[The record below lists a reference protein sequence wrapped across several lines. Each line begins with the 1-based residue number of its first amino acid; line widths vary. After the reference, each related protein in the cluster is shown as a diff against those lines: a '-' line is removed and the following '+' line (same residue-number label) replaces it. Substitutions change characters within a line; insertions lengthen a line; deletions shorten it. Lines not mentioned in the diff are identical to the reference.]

1 MKSIKKCLLAL
12 LVLCMVVG
20 VLAACGDDT
29 TSTTTKGD
37 EASTTTSG
45 NETTTTGKPVPEQ
58 TTEPDV
64 ETNTYTFTVVYG
76 DTNLPVEGVMVQL
89 CHSKDGFCLMP
100 ATTDAEGKVVYSLG
114 NRDYDVYDV
123 HIMRNESPDD
133 DYFFPEGYS
142 FDNTSVK
149 TNATDTEYTLV
160 LVKNEG

>member
-20 VLAACGDDT
+20 ALAACGDDT

-37 EASTTTSG
+37 ETSTTTKG
-45 NETTTTGKPVPEQ
+45 NETTTGKPAPEQ
-58 TTEPDV
+58 TTEPAGQ
-64 ETNTYTFTVVYG
+64 TNTYTFTVICG

-89 CHSKDGFCLMP
+89 CQGDSFCLMP
-100 ATTDAEGKVVYSLG
+100 AATDADGKVVYSLG

-123 HIMRNESPDD
+123 HIMTEDD
-133 DYFFPEGYS
+133 GGYIPEGYS

>member
-20 VLAACGDDT
+20 ALAACGDDT

-37 EASTTTSG
+37 ETSSTTTKG
-45 NETTTTGKPVPEQ
+45 NETTTGKPAPEQ
-58 TTEPDV
+58 TTEPAGQ
-64 ETNTYTFTVVYG
+64 TNTYTFTVICG

-89 CHSKDGFCLMP
+89 CQGDSFCLMP
-100 ATTDAEGKVVYSLG
+100 AATDADGKVVYSLG

-123 HIMRNESPDD
+123 HIMTEDD
-133 DYFFPEGYS
+133 GGYIPEGYS